1 MPDAQAASWK
11 HLPAPK
17 KRAPLSFDAVYTA
30 EQHARLRQGCVP
42 QEMED
47 KWFIY
52 LEDGVLR
59 FHRSWTGIWIYALT
73 LQAEDGQWRAGG
85 AWVNREADQYGCTDL
100 ETDRKLLLRLVD
112 GLLATP
118 VE

>member
-17 KRAPLSFDAVYTA
+17 KRTALPFDAVYTA
-30 EQHARLRQGCVP
+30 EQYARLRQGRIP

-59 FHRSWTGIWIYALT
+59 FHRSWTGIWIYAVT
-73 LQAEDGQWRAGG
+73 LQPQGEQWHASN
-85 AWVNREADQYGCTDL
+85 AWVNRETDQYGCTDL

-112 GLLATP
+112 NLLAAP
-118 VE
+118 VA